1 MKKVLLVSMMS
12 LSMFAA
18 SVQAEEASVPP
29 AAQPTVEQKAELKS
43 DRVAATAACQEEAKI
58 AGCSDKVVGKGMLKC
73 IRQYKKSHKD
83 FKIGDSCKA
92 AGKELRKDRKAYK
105 GKKHS

>member
-1 MKKVLLVSMMS
+1 MKKVLLASIMS

-18 SVQAEEASVPP
+18 YAQAEEASVP
-29 AAQPTVEQKAELKS
+29 AAQPTAEQKAELKS

-73 IRQYKKSHKD
+73 IHQYKKSHKD
-83 FKIGDSCKA
+83 FKIGDGCKA